1 MLGSETVTSLKRG
14 LGLWCTRTMSADE
27 QSEEVD
33 FRLFLLGV
41 RVIQH
46 ICALGGWAGGAV
58 GGGEG
63 VEPQGQRS
71 KSGWWSSAVVA
82 GE

>member
-46 ICALGGWAGGAV
+46 IWALGVWTGGAIAS
-58 GGGEG
+58 GEG
-63 VEPQGQRS
+63 VEPRG
-71 KSGWWSSAVVA
+71 
-82 GE
+82 